1 MYGVHIAKVLAHVG
15 GARISKKCALTFI
28 RIVRVHHAHETEW
41 FSGVSRFFF
50 FFWISFAVWAC
61 LLSMLH
67 ESGQFQMISKQ
78 LQS

>member
-15 GARISKKCALTFI
+15 GARISKKSALTFI

-50 FFWISFAVWAC
+50 
-61 LLSMLH
+61 L
-67 ESGQFQMISKQ
+67 GGGDQFCSVGMFIIDVA
-78 LQS
+78 

>member
-15 GARISKKCALTFI
+15 GARISKKSALTFI

-41 FSGVSRFFF
+41 FSGVSRFFLGG
-50 FFWISFAVWAC
+50 ISFAVWAC

>member
-50 FFWISFAVWAC
+50 
-61 LLSMLH
+61 LD
-67 ESGQFQMISKQ
+67 QFCSVGMFIIDVA
-78 LQS
+78 